1 MMQQLENHQQ
11 NEDSSLHRDA
21 SQRSTGAQPENISE
35 REGNPN
41 SNPRKTSARR
51 SLDYSGFSVHK
62 VQENDYNDSR
72 SGGRM
77 DLVGS
82 EHNDESL
89 KQGDHNSLERAIDT
103 VPETKKRVRI
113 VSPSFTPSS
122 YVDKE
127 LLPNT
132 RQNLTKSLDDQAGL
146 SEDSTTRHLTPPLSE
161 SGKPSPGERMQSS
174 SAENQARMIQ
184 YLVDELRALLGSTG

>member
-1 MMQQLENHQQ
+1 MMQQLENHQP
-11 NEDSSLHRDA
+11 NEDSSLQRDA

-51 SLDYSGFSVHK
+51 SLDYSGFSVQK
-62 VQENDYNDSR
+62 LQESDYNDSR
-72 SGGRM
+72 SGGRL

-113 VSPSFTPSS
+113 VSPSFTPS

-132 RQNLTKSLDDQAGL
+132 SQNLTKSLDDQAGL

>member
-1 MMQQLENHQQ
+1 
-11 NEDSSLHRDA
+11 
-21 SQRSTGAQPENISE
+21 
-35 REGNPN
+35 
-41 SNPRKTSARR
+41 
-51 SLDYSGFSVHK
+51 
-62 VQENDYNDSR
+62 
-72 SGGRM
+72 M

>member
-1 MMQQLENHQQ
+1 MMLQLENHQP
-11 NEDSSLHRDA
+11 NVDSSLQRDA
-21 SQRSTGAQPENISE
+21 SQRSTGAQPEHISE

-51 SLDYSGFSVHK
+51 SLDYSGFSVEK
-62 VQENDYNDSR
+62 RQESDYNDSR

-89 KQGDHNSLERAIDT
+89 KQGDHVSLEQEIDT
-103 VPETKKRVRI
+103 VPEPKKRVRI

-122 YVDKE
+122 YVGKE

-132 RQNLTKSLDDQAGL
+132 RQSLTKSLDDQAGL

-174 SAENQARMIQ
+174 SDENQARMIQ

>member
-1 MMQQLENHQQ
+1 MMQQLDNHQQ
-11 NEDSSLHRDA
+11 NEDSLLQRDA
-21 SQRSTGAQPENISE
+21 SQRSTGARPEIISE

-51 SLDYSGFSVHK
+51 SLDYSGFSVQK
-62 VQENDYNDSR
+62 VQESDYNDSR
-72 SGGRM
+72 SGGRI

-89 KQGDHNSLERAIDT
+89 KQGDHNT

-132 RQNLTKSLDDQAGL
+132 SQNLTKSLDDQAGL

>member
-1 MMQQLENHQQ
+1 
-11 NEDSSLHRDA
+11 
-21 SQRSTGAQPENISE
+21 
-35 REGNPN
+35 
-41 SNPRKTSARR
+41 
-51 SLDYSGFSVHK
+51 
-62 VQENDYNDSR
+62 
-72 SGGRM
+72 M

-89 KQGDHNSLERAIDT
+89 KQGDHNSLQREIDT
-103 VPETKKRVRI
+103 VPEPKKRVRI

-127 LLPNT
+127 LLLNT
-132 RQNLTKSLDDQAGL
+132 SQNLTKSLDDQAGL

-161 SGKPSPGERMQSS
+161 SGKPSPGERMHSS

-184 YLVDELRALLGSTG
+184 YLVDELRAVLGSTG